1 MKSFY
6 IVLLITITWT
16 SSLPVQGQDSINIGT
31 RHSLFSNILNEERMY
46 WIYEPEKQPGEE
58 EKDYPVLYL
67 LDGDAFFHSVVG
79 FTRFFASSRVS
90 SLPPLCC
97 SRCFEYRPYQRFH
110 PYQFGCTTG
119 WQYSAWRYSKRWRD
133 EGFLSFPN

>member
-46 WIYEPEKQPGEE
+46 WIYKPENNRVK
-58 EKDYPVLYL
+58 KKKT
-67 LDGDAFFHSVVG
+67 
-79 FTRFFASSRVS
+79 TRFSTYWMEMYFSI
-90 SLPPLCC
+90 P
-97 SRCFEYRPYQRFH
+97 
-110 PYQFGCTTG
+110 
-119 WQYSAWRYSKRWRD
+119 
-133 EGFLSFPN
+133 

>member
-58 EKDYPVLYL
+58 EKDYPVLYIRIL
-67 LDGDAFFHSVVG
+67 HYFH
-79 FTRFFASSRVS
+79 
-90 SLPPLCC
+90 
-97 SRCFEYRPYQRFH
+97 YQH
-110 PYQFGCTTG
+110 QIYQV
-119 WQYSAWRYSKRWRD
+119 RI
-133 EGFLSFPN
+133 FL

>member
-46 WIYEPEKQPGEE
+46 WIYEPENNRAK
-58 EKDYPVLYL
+58 KKKT
-67 LDGDAFFHSVVG
+67 
-79 FTRFFASSRVS
+79 TRFSTYWMEMHFPFRSRFYPF
-90 SLPPLCC
+90 LCFFKGFFITPLCC

>member
-46 WIYEPEKQPGEE
+46 WIYKPENNRVKKKRLPGSLLIGWRCIFPFRSRF
-58 EKDYPVLYL
+58 YPFLC
-67 LDGDAFFHSVVG
+67 FFKG
-79 FTRFFASSRVS
+79 FFIT
-90 SLPPLCC
+90 PLCC

-133 EGFLSFPN
+133 EGFLSFLN

>member
-6 IVLLITITWT
+6 IVLLITIAWT

-58 EKDYPVLYL
+58 EKT
-67 LDGDAFFHSVVG
+67 
-79 FTRFFASSRVS
+79 TRFSTYWMEMYFSI
-90 SLPPLCC
+90 P
-97 SRCFEYRPYQRFH
+97 
-110 PYQFGCTTG
+110 
-119 WQYSAWRYSKRWRD
+119 
-133 EGFLSFPN
+133 